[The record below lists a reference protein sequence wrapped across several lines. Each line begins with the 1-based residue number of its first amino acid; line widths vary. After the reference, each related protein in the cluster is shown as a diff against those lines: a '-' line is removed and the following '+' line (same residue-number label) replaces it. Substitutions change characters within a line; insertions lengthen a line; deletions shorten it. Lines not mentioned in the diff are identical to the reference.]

1 METQKTAIQRG
12 YKNQPWYGSRYV
24 SDIEFKNTAAPA
36 LPPR

>member
-1 METQKTAIQRG
+1 METQKLPYNGG

-36 LPPR
+36 QPPR